1 MNMYRQAAIIAL
13 DECIKEVENFGK
25 GAPIRIGATMSEST
39 AWSNINIVKARAIT
53 GINIAKRL
61 LEESDPKEECEVHII
76 QVDAT
81 DMPDPFKTMLCKLC
95 EGDWGKAAK
104 CPRCGNEEI
113 CPGDKFCKIC
123 GMALMAGKEAE

>member
-1 MNMYRQAAIIAL
+1 MYKQAAIIAL
-13 DECIKEVENFGK
+13 EETIDLVADYMPLIANQHNANTIC
-25 GAPIRIGATMSEST
+25 RQT
-39 AWSNINIVKARAIT
+39 ANEIKARAIT

-61 LEESDPKEECEVHII
+61 LEEPDTKEECEVHII
-76 QVDAT
+76 QMDAT